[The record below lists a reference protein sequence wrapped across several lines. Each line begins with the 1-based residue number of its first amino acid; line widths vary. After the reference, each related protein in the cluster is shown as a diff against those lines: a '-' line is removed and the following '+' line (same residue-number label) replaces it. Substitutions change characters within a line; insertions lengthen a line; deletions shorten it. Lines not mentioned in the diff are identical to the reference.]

1 MGELV
6 ALHTQHLV
14 EPAASSYLSLL
25 GRALRAARL
34 SKTFPDRRRLDATL
48 QALESNAHQG
58 LYEGIYVDSR
68 SGLPNMASFTRAL
81 ADKSVGLESLQRYEA
96 QVELDARAN
105 DHEIYARMAAK
116 RRYYETLGKMHLAP
130 VDEHR
135 VLLRRHE
142 PASSRASFRVEL
154 TKLSGSGQYLR
165 VVIELTQTAG
175 LWAHKLVSLDEYG
188 EVAEGTAGLRS
199 MVYRFA
205 GYDAETLFVRLHE
218 LEGVQV
224 ERVQRGLIGPVLWSV
239 PGSGGQSTV
248 AQPDANPI
256 AEAWGAAWA
265 AGKLGPGRHMIASF
279 ANDIA
284 AIDVK
289 EEKSN
294 DPLSPLLASAIREQE
309 KARYKILR
317 DRHPFRVYK
326 DRKFAATPE
335 LVKLVESVCGALGSK
350 NLVYPIPVGPVG

>member
-1 MGELV
+1 VGELV

-25 GRALRAARL
+25 GRAIRAARL

-48 QALESNAHQG
+48 RALEAEAHRG
-58 LYEGIYVDSR
+58 LYEGIFVDSR

-81 ADKSVGLESLQRYEA
+81 ADKSVGIEALQRYEA
-96 QVELDARAN
+96 QVDLDARAS
-105 DHEIYARMAAK
+105 DHEIYARMANK

-142 PASSRASFRVEL
+142 PAASRASFRVEL

-165 VVIELTQTAG
+165 VVIELTQTSG
-175 LWAHKLVSLDEYG
+175 LWAHRLVELDEFG
-188 EVAEGTAGLRS
+188 EVAHGTAGLRS

-205 GYDAETLFVRLHE
+205 GYDAETLFIRLHE
-218 LEGVQV
+218 LDGVQV

-239 PGSGGQSTV
+239 PGRDGQSGV
-248 AQPDANPI
+248 AEPETNALT
-256 AEAWGAAWA
+256 EAWTAAWA
-265 AGKLGPGRHMIASF
+265 AGKLGPGQHLVASF
-279 ANDIA
+279 ATDIA

-309 KARYKILR
+309 RARYRILR
-317 DRHPFRVYK
+317 ERHPFRVYK
-326 DRKFAATPE
+326 DRKFAATPG
-335 LVKLVESVCGALGSK
+335 LVALVTSVCTALGSK
-350 NLVYPIPVGPVG
+350 NLVYPVR